1 MGWEERELR
10 SSELGDWGSRSRG
23 RRGRLGGGGTRG
35 GGEKLGDAWRGELG
49 FLVEAFAEAAAAI
62 GGEKGNGA
70 EQRTG
75 GGGRGWFV

>member
-1 MGWEERELR
+1 MGLPVPEAVAGQARSEAGLEALEEK
-10 SSELGDWGSRSRG
+10 
-23 RRGRLGGGGTRG
+23 
-35 GGEKLGDAWRGELG
+35 KLGDAWRGELG